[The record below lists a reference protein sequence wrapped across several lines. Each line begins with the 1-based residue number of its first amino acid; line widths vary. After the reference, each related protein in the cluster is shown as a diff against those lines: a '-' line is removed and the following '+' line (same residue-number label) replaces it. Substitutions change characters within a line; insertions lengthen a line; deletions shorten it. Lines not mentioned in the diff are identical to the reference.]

1 MLKAK
6 KSSLAKTMRSYRAKG
21 ESGTSK
27 ISDILMHRLRRTLGN
42 TAYSPPKGILS
53 EEGSSVLSPTAN
65 LVSDRFES

>member
-6 KSSLAKTMRSYRAKG
+6 KSPLAKTIRSHRAKD
-21 ESGTSK
+21 ESEASK
-27 ISDILMHRLRRTLGN
+27 ISDFLMHRLRTSLGN

-65 LVSDRFES
+65 LVSDRFDS